1 MKRISWIIL
10 CAITFLITDTAVA
23 NTLVANE
30 KEAIDIVIKNVIAN
44 GLLYSNTPKE
54 CLGYAVIDSTN
65 LVYNIGISE
74 HHGGKCGGDPRV
86 QPIVVRLRVERT
98 TGKLL
103 WYDAVDGEYVDQ
115 PPHHLISK

>member
-10 CAITFLITDTAVA
+10 CAITFVITDTAVA

-115 PPHHLISK
+115 LPII